1 MFFRSGSK
9 PFAYSEGFAAS
20 EVPEPAKET
29 CRNWFFKIASIR
41 ELVPRLY
48 VEMALLKSY
57 TFLSSRYAA
66 YYLFMFYII

>member
-1 MFFRSGSK
+1 MNQKENIIIFRSGSK
-9 PFAYSEGFAAS
+9 QSGYSDVFMAS
-20 EVPEPAKET
+20 EVPESAKET

-57 TFLSSRYAA
+57 SFLSSR
-66 YYLFMFYII
+66 